1 MYSIYYRNVLQEISG
16 DLRGEE
22 KGTFLPESESE
33 RRRCQN
39 GRSPQPCFLQLL
51 LKVVSGLPWVGEN
64 YLIGKDYFSRP
75 DKSQGN
81 LI

>member
-39 GRSPQPCFLQLL
+39 GRSPQPWKKGILQPHTIKFKHFRVQLQVNQ
-51 LKVVSGLPWVGEN
+51 KMEQESVRFYPN
-64 YLIGKDYFSRP
+64 
-75 DKSQGN
+75 
-81 LI
+81 

>member
-39 GRSPQPCFLQLL
+39 GRSPQPWKYFTYSIVIHLYMQDILELAVIGNFLSSL
-51 LKVVSGLPWVGEN
+51 
-64 YLIGKDYFSRP
+64 YT
-75 DKSQGN
+75 
-81 LI
+81 

>member
-39 GRSPQPCFLQLL
+39 GRSPQPWTFFGNSHNFAKELVLYDQ
-51 LKVVSGLPWVGEN
+51 KVKALCDQH
-64 YLIGKDYFSRP
+64 KFMHR
-75 DKSQGN
+75 
-81 LI
+81 